1 MAPPQD
7 TILTRPMLHHYDVD
21 EVGPLHYIF
30 TTIGGSIYDLSF
42 INVGEYDSLPVY
54 AFNIDRKEAEHCN
67 GSDNMVRNTVA
78 YVLHLFFENIDNAIL
93 STCDIDDGKHNA
105 RYRLFKR
112 WFNDLNDGNFT
123 FLESQV
129 NTGYGKTWAML
140 YYHKDSILVSLIK
153 KYFEDYLQL
162 MNEL

>member
-1 MAPPQD
+1 MALPQD

-105 RYRLFKR
+105 RHRLFKR
-112 WFNDLNDGNFT
+112 
-123 FLESQV
+123 
-129 NTGYGKTWAML
+129 
-140 YYHKDSILVSLIK
+140 
-153 KYFEDYLQL
+153 
-162 MNEL
+162 

>member
-30 TTIGGSIYDLSF
+30 TTIDGSIYDLSF
-42 INVGEYDSLPVY
+42 INVGEYGSLPVY

-67 GSDNMVRNTVA
+67 GSDNN
-78 YVLHLFFENIDNAIL
+78 
-93 STCDIDDGKHNA
+93 
-105 RYRLFKR
+105 
-112 WFNDLNDGNFT
+112 
-123 FLESQV
+123 
-129 NTGYGKTWAML
+129 
-140 YYHKDSILVSLIK
+140 KDSILASLIK